1 MKSYKQ
7 NRGKKMYFQK
17 TEHLWAPLKTSQ
29 KTYKMR

>member
-17 TEHLWAPLKTSQ
+17 TEHLLNKI
-29 KTYKMR
+29 KLFKDVKIN